1 MQLTSRV
8 PVSPHERQRKRYV
21 LLPVVLLSLA
31 SATFSV
37 HAAQGFN
44 QGRSSR
50 LMDYSAGKVR
60 QHLSMTPQCFV
71 AGRRISAQV
80 TLTHA
85 GPDAR
90 VEFIWAPTTGISL
103 GPGYGPGVYR
113 SGFNG
118 VVRFSAVPP
127 SKYGNGTI
135 GNWVL
140 AAEWPKAAHA
150 FVRVYFKIVAHK
162 SEC

>member
-1 MQLTSRV
+1 M
-8 PVSPHERQRKRYV
+8 RYL
-21 LLPVVLLSLA
+21 LLPVILLSLA
-31 SATFSV
+31 SATFTV
-37 HAAQGFN
+37 HAAQVFN
-44 QGRSSR
+44 PGRSSR
-50 LMDYSAGKVR
+50 LIDHSAGKIR

-71 AGRRISAQV
+71 AGRHVSARV

-90 VEFIWAPTTGISL
+90 VEFIWAPTGFHL
-103 GPGYGPGVYR
+103 GPGYGPGIYR
-113 SGFNG
+113 SGSNG
-118 VVRFSAVPP
+118 VVKFSASPP

-150 FVRVYFKIVAHK
+150 FVRLYFKIVANK